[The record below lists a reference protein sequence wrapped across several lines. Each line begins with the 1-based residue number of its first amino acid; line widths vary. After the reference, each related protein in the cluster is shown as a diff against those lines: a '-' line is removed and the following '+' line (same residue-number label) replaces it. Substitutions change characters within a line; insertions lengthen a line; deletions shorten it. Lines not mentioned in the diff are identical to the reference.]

1 MNPKIKSEIGGVV
14 IAMILVVGV
23 LTFSLSSQLQSA
35 DAKKDKDKYDKLRE
49 SLRKKAEATA
59 RVSDRGDVDI
69 FRSNTN
75 TSSAIGIDGADGV
88 NGTDGADGISGM
100 SADGINGIAG
110 ADNTS
115 NAGAKEGA
123 DGAKVTAGRLMVF
136 KITRMQFDP
145 S

>member
-1 MNPKIKSEIGGVV
+1 LNPKIKRELGAIVV
-14 IAMILVVGV
+14 AMILVVGV
-23 LTFSLSSQLQSA
+23 LAFSSSTHLQSA
-35 DAKKDKDKYDKLRE
+35 DAKKEKDKYDKLRE

-59 RVSDRGDVDI
+59 RISDRGNVDI
-69 FRSNTN
+69 FHSNTN

-123 DGAKVTAGRLMVF
+123 GGAKVIAAG
-136 KITRMQFDP
+136 
-145 S
+145 